1 MPSFFLLSLLQI
13 PSLCLCLSLCFSV
26 SLLCAVLELSYL
38 WLPSWGA
45 RWSAS
50 KMVICLCLLMCRI
63 VSVQTE
69 LNSGCLLWA
78 CPSTFATA
86 TAPCPAPSPRL
97 MMWSGLRRG
106 SSYVCVGHFFSWS
119 VQARNYLTLN
129 VGIGFCV
136 SSFFF
141 VLHILL
147 PLGHRLFPN
156 LISTPTNSQIL

>member
-1 MPSFFLLSLLQI
+1 MPSFFSLSLLQ
-13 PSLCLCLSLCFSV
+13 LLSLSV
-26 SLLCAVLELSYL
+26 SFYLSISLLCAVLELSYL
-38 WLPSWGA
+38 WLPSCGA

-78 CPSTFATA
+78 CPPAVMPLYLS
-86 TAPCPAPSPRL
+86 PAPPPLL

-119 VQARNYLTLN
+119 AQARNYLTLN
-129 VGIGFCV
+129 VGIGFCFL
-136 SSFFF
+136 SLFF

-147 PLGHRLFPN
+147 LLGHRLFPN